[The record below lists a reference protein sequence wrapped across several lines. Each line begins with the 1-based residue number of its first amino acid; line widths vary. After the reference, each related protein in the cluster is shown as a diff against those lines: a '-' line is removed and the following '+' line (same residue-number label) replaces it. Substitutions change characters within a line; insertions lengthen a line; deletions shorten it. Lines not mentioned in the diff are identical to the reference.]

1 MKQQS
6 FLRKAIFNILSL
18 IRYAM
23 KQSYEYHT
31 SNPSPG
37 ISTVSRCVWC
47 SCSPGTAWSSSGR
60 SDSLSSPSPSSQVQ
74 VLTSSVSSVA
84 NQEDNLLGFRVIN
97 QNLYSWNS
105 MFTFVSIYF
114 MCAIFKGDPDPC
126 SGGGV
131 SNIVVQ
137 LSYRQ
142 CFLRTLT
149 FKIGNCKNK
158 TSILS

>member
-1 MKQQS
+1 MQWS
-6 FLRKAIFNILSL
+6 S
-18 IRYAM
+18 
-23 KQSYEYHT
+23 T
-31 SNPSPG
+31 SPG
-37 ISTVSRCVWC
+37 ILTMSRCGWC
-47 SCSPGTAWSSSGR
+47 SCSLGTAWSSSGR
-60 SDSLSSPSPSSQVQ
+60 SDSLSSPSLLSQVQ

-114 MCAIFKGDPDPC
+114 RCAIFKRQKAILILVLV
-126 SGGGV
+126 GGV

-142 CFLRTLT
+142 CFLRALT
-149 FKIGNCKNK
+149 FKMGTVKEQPLFWPRSPR
-158 TSILS
+158 TLSE